1 MAFLKSAK
9 TLTIDGI
16 EHLNKKEY
24 ETALKCFRRA
34 SNKKPRDVNIL
45 NFLSQAQTALGMI
58 EAALVSV
65 DKAIEYDPG
74 NVIHW
79 QLKATNLMMLQR
91 HEEAIPVIE
100 RCMELQP
107 GDVNYLMR
115 GQVDYILKDYASA
128 GEWFDR
134 ALEIDPE
141 NPLSNHMKGLVLY
154 NLGLYSEAIS
164 HLEKV
169 LVVGDSEAVQN
180 ILDDC
185 KLRTREE

>member
-9 TLTIDGI
+9 TLTINGI
-16 EHLNKKEY
+16 DHLNNKEY
-24 ETALKCFRRA
+24 KKAMKCFQRA
-34 SNKKPRDVNIL
+34 SKKTPRDVNVL

-58 EAALVSV
+58 EEALISIE
-65 DKAIEYDPG
+65 KAIEYDPS

-91 HEEAIPVIE
+91 YEEAIPVIE

-154 NLGLYSEAIS
+154 KMGLYSEAIP

-185 KLRTREE
+185 KRRTIEE

>member
-1 MAFLKSAK
+1 
-9 TLTIDGI
+9 
-16 EHLNKKEY
+16 
-24 ETALKCFRRA
+24 
-34 SNKKPRDVNIL
+34 
-45 NFLSQAQTALGMI
+45 
-58 EAALVSV
+58 
-65 DKAIEYDPG
+65 
-74 NVIHW
+74 
-79 QLKATNLMMLQR
+79 MMLQR

-115 GQVDYILKDYASA
+115 GQVDYIIKDYASA

-154 NLGLYSEAIS
+154 NLGLYSEAIP

-185 KLRTREE
+185 KLRTKEE

>member
-1 MAFLKSAK
+1 
-9 TLTIDGI
+9 
-16 EHLNKKEY
+16 
-24 ETALKCFRRA
+24 
-34 SNKKPRDVNIL
+34 
-45 NFLSQAQTALGMI
+45 
-58 EAALVSV
+58 
-65 DKAIEYDPG
+65 
-74 NVIHW
+74 
-79 QLKATNLMMLQR
+79 MMLQR

-154 NLGLYSEAIS
+154 NLGLYSEAIP

-169 LVVGDSEAVQN
+169 LVVGDSEAVQK

>member
-16 EHLNKKEY
+16 DHLNKKEY
-24 ETALKCFRRA
+24 EKALKCFRRA